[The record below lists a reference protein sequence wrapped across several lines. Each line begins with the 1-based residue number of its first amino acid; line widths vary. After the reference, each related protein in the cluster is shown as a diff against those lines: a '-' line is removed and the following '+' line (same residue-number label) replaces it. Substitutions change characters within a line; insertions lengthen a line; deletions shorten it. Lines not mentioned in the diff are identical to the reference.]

1 MIKYLGNSWNGAAN
15 RHYWTSVSPR
25 RGSNES
31 PSKDSQ
37 SWLGIDNS
45 IVDGCPAFALA
56 GACFSKRSVFL
67 DGIIFWTLNYVLRS
81 FQTSFQD
88 VPRNFEKTS
97 YYIIISIIYINL
109 SNIMGYNTFPSSD
122 MTCSDGFESHH
133 VFLRDFRQ
141 DMHGSLSKESVLA
154 LCHFLCQAG
163 SGHGSNSAWACLGR
177 GVLEGQYLI

>member
-1 MIKYLGNSWNGAAN
+1 
-15 RHYWTSVSPR
+15 
-25 RGSNES
+25 
-31 PSKDSQ
+31 
-37 SWLGIDNS
+37 
-45 IVDGCPAFALA
+45 
-56 GACFSKRSVFL
+56 
-67 DGIIFWTLNYVLRS
+67 
-81 FQTSFQD
+81 
-88 VPRNFEKTS
+88 
-97 YYIIISIIYINL
+97 
-109 SNIMGYNTFPSSD
+109 MGYNTFPSSD